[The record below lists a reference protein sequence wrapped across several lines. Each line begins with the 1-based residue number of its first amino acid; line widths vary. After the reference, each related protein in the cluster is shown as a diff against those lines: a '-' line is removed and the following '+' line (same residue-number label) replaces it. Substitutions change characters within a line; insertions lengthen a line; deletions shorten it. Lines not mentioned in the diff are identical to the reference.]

1 MQRVAFPELQG
12 RPRPRRHRKQ
22 TKPDRVVVGLKVA
35 TALAA
40 AGLLTVILLWAN
52 GTSDVAD
59 PAPVHPRVPSGQ
71 FDDAPATTTTG
82 PSVGHLIQGPD
93 LRTETANIVGTA
105 TPAPPTTSR
114 GHHTKPPRTTPPGF
128 GLPEVGA
135 TCPAAGM
142 YSITEEFQPVVCQGN
157 PPVWRRVF

>member
-22 TKPDRVVVGLKVA
+22 TKPDRAVVGLKVA

-93 LRTETANIVGTA
+93 LRTETANIVGT
-105 TPAPPTTSR
+105 PAPAVTTTHDSS
-114 GHHTKPPRTTPPGF
+114 
-128 GLPEVGA
+128 
-135 TCPAAGM
+135 AGR
-142 YSITEEFQPVVCQGN
+142 P
-157 PPVWRRVF
+157 